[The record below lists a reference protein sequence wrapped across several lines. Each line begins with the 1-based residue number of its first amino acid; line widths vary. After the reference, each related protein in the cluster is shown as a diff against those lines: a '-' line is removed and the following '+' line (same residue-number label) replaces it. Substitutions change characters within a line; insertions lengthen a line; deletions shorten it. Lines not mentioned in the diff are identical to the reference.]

1 MSLASRLLLW
11 FPALH
16 LAAALVAAAWFVV
29 APGWLAALALPA
41 AVYGLPLVAWRVHQ
55 RAAPLREG
63 VSRLVS
69 GPYSPW
75 WGSHQLQWWFI
86 AAPALEEA
94 LRAVPGLFSL
104 WLRAWGADVGA
115 GVYWAPGLMLAD
127 RPLLTVGDRA
137 VFGHGVQISAH
148 IIKPTDEGRD
158 LLCVV
163 RRVRIGERAFLG
175 AACRLGPGVVVGP
188 GVLVAAGSDHLG
200 RAAPR

>member
-16 LAAALVAAAWFVV
+16 LAATLLAIAWFVA
-29 APGWLAALALPA
+29 APGWATALAAPA
-41 AVYGLPLVAWRVHQ
+41 AVYGLPLAVWRVHQ
-55 RAAPLREG
+55 RLAPLREG

-86 AAPALEEA
+86 AVPALEEA

-104 WLRAWGADVGA
+104 WLRAWGAQVGA
-115 GVYWAPGLMLAD
+115 GVYWAPGLVLAD
-127 RPLLTVGDRA
+127 RPLLEVGDR
-137 VFGHGVQISAH
+137 VVLGHGVQISAH

-163 RRVRIGERAFLG
+163 RRVRVGDGAFLG
-175 AACRLGPGVVVGP
+175 AACRLGPGVVVGA

-200 RAAPR
+200 RAVPR